1 MELNVEKN
9 SIKNWSE
16 KIKGEIFNNIFIIQQ
31 KGQDLVNLTSIRS
44 KYVDQQLKQQK
55 MGHICL
61 KQKRKM

>member
-44 KYVDQQLKQQK
+44 KYVDQQLKQ
-55 MGHICL
+55 
-61 KQKRKM
+61 